1 MAGRA
6 SPGGRPPTGSQPK
19 RERRYFALMALC
31 LALFVS
37 AWAFVRLFSVPL
49 AIGMSVVAA
58 LIPPVAVVV
67 ANLREESDHWF
78 DEGEDEDGDEGGG
91 EDEDGD
97 GAGGR

>member
-1 MAGRA
+1 MVGRA

-78 DEGEDEDGDEGGG
+78 DEGEG
-91 EDEDGD
+91 EDENEDG
-97 GAGGR
+97 GGYGSGTGGR